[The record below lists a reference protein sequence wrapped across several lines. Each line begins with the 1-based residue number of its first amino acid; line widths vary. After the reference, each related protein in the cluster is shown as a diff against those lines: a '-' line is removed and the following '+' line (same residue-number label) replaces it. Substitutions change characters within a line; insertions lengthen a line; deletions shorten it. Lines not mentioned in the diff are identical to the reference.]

1 MHPASKL
8 SSRPESQRFLLAR
21 SGGIVARI
29 QKFTTR
35 PLPFLCASC
44 GEHSSRLLI
53 SDIRSPML
61 NFPPAMDF
69 SFSDHQL
76 LIRDTVRDFMFTE
89 VRLHVKDW
97 ERTDHFPL
105 DAIQKLGALG
115 CCGMLVPEEW
125 GGSALDSIS
134 YVLMLEEVARVHAAM
149 STALSVTNSAVQLPI
164 LAFATDDQKCR
175 YLRRLA
181 SGEILGA
188 FCLTEPAAGSDAAG
202 IQSTAVRCGPE
213 QNCHAERSEGS
224 ASSVSSSTH
233 PFTHYKLNGTKTWVT
248 NGSAAGVYIVFAKTD
263 PAAAGKGITAFL
275 VEPTFPGFKIGRHE
289 DKMGQR
295 SSPSVE
301 IILNDCLVPASNR
314 LGEEGQGLKIAL
326 SALDGGRI
334 GIAALAVGLAQA
346 ALDESTQYAR
356 ARKAFGKSIGEFQAI
371 QWMLAD
377 MHTEIEAARGLL
389 YHAAFL
395 KDRSSIPVAQASRP
409 VAFPSSAS
417 HGSRI
422 TSHASAASRAKLYAS
437 EMVNRVVYKAVQIH
451 GSLGY
456 SRESDVERMYRDARV
471 ITIYEGTSEIQR
483 TIIARDLLNRAK

>member
-1 MHPASKL
+1 
-8 SSRPESQRFLLAR
+8 
-21 SGGIVARI
+21 
-29 QKFTTR
+29 
-35 PLPFLCASC
+35 
-44 GEHSSRLLI
+44 
-53 SDIRSPML
+53 
-61 NFPPAMDF
+61 MDF

-76 LIRDTVRDFMFTE
+76 LIRDTVRDFMSTE
-89 VRLHVKDW
+89 VRPHVKDW

-125 GGSALDSIS
+125 GGFALDSIS
-134 YVLMLEEVARVHAAM
+134 YVLMLEEVARVHAAI

-164 LAFATDDQKCR
+164 LAFATDDQKSR

-202 IQSTAVRCGPE
+202 IQCTAVRCGPG

-224 ASSVSSSTH
+224 ASSVSD
-233 PFTHYKLNGTKTWVT
+233 FTHYKLNGTKTWVT

-275 VEPTFPGFKIGRHE
+275 VEPSFPGFKIGRHE

-314 LGEEGQGLKIAL
+314 LGDEGQGLKIAL

-346 ALDESTQYAR
+346 ALDESAKYAR

-377 MHTEIEAARGLL
+377 MHTEIEAARALL

-395 KDRSSIPVAQASRP
+395 KDRSSIPVAQAFRP
-409 VAFPSSAS
+409 EASPSAPGQARHSERS
-417 HGSRI
+417 EESLRSSTGHGSRA
-422 TSHASAASRAKLYAS
+422 TGHASSSAKLYAS

-483 TIIARDLLNRAK
+483 TIIARDLLRI